1 MKTSC
6 LGRPA
11 GLCKRS
17 DRFDFAAGVDP
28 SHAEEFVEGAGNS
41 DTCCMVAESVSAAAV
56 LGTACV
62 LGTTNGA
69 GVNSLKCKAE
79 VSQGEFRWAFGP
91 RT

>member
-1 MKTSC
+1 ME
-6 LGRPA
+6 
-11 GLCKRS
+11 
-17 DRFDFAAGVDP
+17 P
-28 SHAEEFVEGAGNS
+28 SGAELFVEVVENS
-41 DTCCMVAESVSAAAV
+41 ETCCMVAESVSAAAV